1 MRGGEIESL
10 ANDEGERENRVGENV
25 TVHLLGIRGVLGAH
39 LFLLVLGNEIDES
52 ALAEAVVV
60 GVGCAAAENAVRGIR
75 GRQEVA

>member
-10 ANDEGERENRVGENV
+10 ANDKGERENRVGENV

-39 LFLLVLGNEIDES
+39 LFLLVLGNEIDEP
-52 ALAEAVVV
+52 ALAETVVV
-60 GVGCAAAENAVRGIR
+60 GVGRAAAENAVGGIR